1 MSDNIKL
8 STDVTFLQAA
18 EGEAAGG
25 AKKFRI
31 VAYTGAPI
39 RQAWSREP
47 VVIDLAGMT
56 LPSTIPIVFGHD
68 YSLGSILGQGTPTV
82 QGNELIVEGE
92 ILAEG
97 DAARQVLALAAAGY
111 QWQAS
116 VGADV
121 GRHLRFGEDQSTTA
135 NGQTLVGP
143 VRVVR
148 ASTLRETSFVT
159 LGADRSTAV
168 SIAAEEAAE
177 ELLMADNAKSQPA
190 DEVVETPVVEAAA
203 EVAVEPLKVEDKS
216 EQLVAEIASLTK
228 KVSDMEKLIATRDE
242 RPAAPAVHVA
252 PTNAVT
258 PEVIEASF
266 ALQGG
271 LPGVEK
277 KYDEKTLE
285 AAHKARREL
294 SLGEVIVQ
302 AAVANGYDGSR
313 RLNAST
319 LRSLLQAAFQPDVK
333 AGWATHSIS
342 GILSSTANKFL
353 LAGFDSVESAWR
365 QISAVRSVNDFKTL
379 TSYRL
384 NGGFKF
390 EQVGNGGELKNAGA
404 SDESRTISA
413 DTYGIMTSVTR
424 TDLINDDLGALT
436 AVPQRIGRGGALK
449 LNDVFWTAFQDDA
462 SFFTTARGNKKTA
475 TGALSISTLK
485 TIATMFRKLKD
496 PDGNPVAIEPRLL
509 LVPVDQE
516 LAAAEIM
523 GSTLIQSGATGGQ
536 PERNVMA
543 GRYQVVASTYLS
555 NTDDFYLL
563 ASPSDLP
570 VMEVAFLNGVQSP
583 IVETAEADFNTL
595 GVQMRGY
602 FDFGV
607 AKAEYLA
614 GIKADVS

>member
-1 MSDNIKL
+1 
-8 STDVTFLQAA
+8 
-18 EGEAAGG
+18 
-25 AKKFRI
+25 
-31 VAYTGAPI
+31 
-39 RQAWSREP
+39 
-47 VVIDLAGMT
+47 
-56 LPSTIPIVFGHD
+56 
-68 YSLGSILGQGTPTV
+68 
-82 QGNELIVEGE
+82 
-92 ILAEG
+92 
-97 DAARQVLALAAAGY
+97 VLALAAAGY
-111 QWQAS
+111 EWQAS

-121 GRHLRFGEDQSTTA
+121 GRHLRFGEDQATTA
-135 NGQTLVGP
+135 NGQALVGP

-159 LGADRSTAV
+159 LGADRSTAI
-168 SIAAEEAAE
+168 SIAAEAAE
-177 ELLMADNAKSQPA
+177 ELLMADTANEKPA
-190 DEVVETPVVEAAA
+190 DEVIVTPVVEATAT
-203 EVAVEPLKVEDKS
+203 VAVEPQVADESSELKATIV
-216 EQLVAEIASLTK
+216 SLTK
-228 KVSDMEKLIATRDE
+228 KVEDMEKLIATRDE
-242 RPAAPAVHVA
+242 RPAPAVHIVKDVA
-252 PTNAVT
+252 PTA
-258 PEVIEASF
+258 EVIEASF
-266 ALQGG
+266 ALQGS
-271 LPGVEK
+271 LPNVEK
-277 KYDEKTLE
+277 KYSPEVLE
-285 AAHKARREL
+285 AAHTARREL

-302 AAVANGYDGSR
+302 AAVANGYDGNR

-319 LRSLLQAAFQPDVK
+319 LRPILAA
-333 AGWATHSIS
+333 AWATHSIS
-342 GILSSTANKFL
+342 GILSSTVNKFL

-390 EQVGNGGELKNAGA
+390 EKMGNGAEFKNAGA
-404 SDESRTISA
+404 SDESRTIA
-413 DTYGIMTSVTR
+413 AETYGIMTSVTR

-449 LNDVFWTAFQDDA
+449 LNDVFWASFVDDA
-462 SFFTTARGNKKTA
+462 SFFTTARGNKKA
-475 TGALSISTLK
+475 SAGALSISTLK

-496 PDGNPVAIEPRLL
+496 ADSNPVAVEPRIL

-555 NTDDFYLL
+555 NVDDFYLL
-563 ASPSDLP
+563 ASPADLP

-602 FDFGV
+602 FDFGC